1 MASRVVSVILDSG
14 ITYVSGTVN
23 GTEYTFTLTADNT
36 WSADVTVAEDN
47 IYRLV
52 ITAIDNQGNA
62 STFNTTLYYGLNLI
76 TDRTQSDV
84 SRYLYLKSKSFSDM
98 TAEEQLEWLSD
109 LKGAYNF
116 TDMNRVDGAVDYIV
130 ERLREVGS
138 FTEGIKTYRLWSRE
152 HLPTKKELEQYLE
165 NIRIL
170 RSQFAVAAS
179 IPPVPS
185 DMQMFTHKEA
195 NDIEKILFEVDW
207 LITKI
212 AQAWFFSAE
221 IYSGEV

>member
-36 WSADVTVAEDN
+36 WSAEVAVAEDN

-52 ITAIDNQGNA
+52 ITAIDNQGRA

-84 SRYLYLKSKSFSDM
+84 SRYLYLKSKAFSDM

-130 ERLREVGS
+130 ERLRDVGS
-138 FTEGIKTYRLWSRE
+138 YIDGIKTYKLWSRE
-152 HLPTKKELEQYLE
+152 HLPTQKELEQYLN
-165 NIRIL
+165 NISIL
-170 RSQFAVAAS
+170 RSQFVGVPS
-179 IPPVPS
+179 MPPMPS

-195 NDIEKILFEVDW
+195 NDIEKILLEVDW

-212 AQAWFFSAE
+212 AQSWFFSSE

>member
-36 WSADVTVAEDN
+36 WSADVAVADDN
-47 IYRLV
+47 IYRLSL
-52 ITAIDNQGNA
+52 TAIDSQGNV
-62 STFNTTLYYGLNLI
+62 STLTTTLYYGLNLI
-76 TDRTQSDV
+76 TDRTQGDV
-84 SRYLYLKSKSFSDM
+84 SRYLYLKSKAFSDM
-98 TAEEQLEWLSD
+98 TAAEQLEWLSD

-130 ERLREVGS
+130 ERLREVGCY
-138 FTEGIKTYRLWSRE
+138 TDGIKTYRLWSME
-152 HLPTKKELEQYLE
+152 HLPKKKDLEQYLE
-165 NIRIL
+165 NIRII
-170 RSQFAVAAS
+170 RNQFTVAAS

-185 DMQMFTHKEA
+185 DMQMFTYKEA
-195 NDIEKILFEVDW
+195 NDIEQILLEVDW
-207 LITKI
+207 LIAKM